1 MNNKI
6 IQNSLLAV
14 GYCLWAASSVFFVS
28 LGVVGPLVQ
37 YVLPLAVVDWLT
49 TPLGGLVLTALVYL
63 GATAIVLLPIK
74 LAQRKSWRRM
84 LTDLALAKPFQL
96 RMIPWAVFIWGTY
109 LITSV
114 LTVLVLSQLS
124 IPGLDLEQ
132 VQNVGFSNL
141 TTPYEYIAAFLALVV
156 FAPLFEEI
164 IFRGY
169 LFGRLRRLSGFWA
182 SAILTSLTFAVLH
195 FQFNVGVDVFVL
207 SLFLCY
213 LRERFDSIWPGM
225 LVHVLKNGLAY
236 TLLFILPLYGVKLV
250 Q

>member
-1 MNNKI
+1 MNNRI
-6 IQNSLLAV
+6 IQNRLLAV
-14 GYCLWAASSVFFVS
+14 GYCLWAAGAVFFVS
-28 LGVVGPLVQ
+28 LGVVSPLME
-37 YVLPLAVVDWLT
+37 YVAPLELVEWLS
-49 TPLGGLVLTALVYL
+49 TPLGGLVLTAAIYL
-63 GATAIVLLPIK
+63 LATVIILLPIK
-74 LAQRKSWRRM
+74 LGQRKSWRRLAANVA
-84 LTDLALAKPFQL
+84 LTKPFQL

-109 LITSV
+109 FIVSI
-114 LTVLVLSQLS
+114 LTVLILSMFP

-132 VQNVGFSNL
+132 VQNVGFENL
-141 TTPYEYIAAFLALVV
+141 TSGYEYVAAFLALVV

-169 LFGRLRRLSGFWA
+169 LFGRLRRLSGFWV

-195 FQFNVGVDVFVL
+195 FQFNVGIDVFIL

-213 LRERFDSIWPGM
+213 LREKFDSIWPGI
-225 LVHVLKNGLAY
+225 LVHALKNGLAY